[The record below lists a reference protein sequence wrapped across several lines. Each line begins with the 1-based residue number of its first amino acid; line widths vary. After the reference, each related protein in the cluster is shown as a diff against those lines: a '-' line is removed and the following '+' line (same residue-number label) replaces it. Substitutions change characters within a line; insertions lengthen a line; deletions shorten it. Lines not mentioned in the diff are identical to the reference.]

1 MKEDILLYE
10 DGIKQ
15 ILHDIASENGFYIK
29 HLESGLDKLYPLIYL
44 NLIHTIFQCYR
55 KEKHDMSKEKNLKI
69 KDTLYAIK
77 ERRANMDCRV
87 FSVKIQENRLSK
99 AKSEKLKRCFLEA
112 KWLYNA
118 ILATETLTLEDT
130 SSVQVKVK
138 DSFEVRE
145 IKTLS
150 AQMKQSV
157 VDSAKTNVFNLSKAK
172 KHGVKVGK
180 LQFKKE
186 CNEIN
191 LKQFGQTYMIKDKNK
206 IHIQRIGILV
216 VNGLEQINLDEVEF
230 ANAKLIQKSSG
241 FYINLTVYSNKQP
254 QSNVEKEV
262 LGVDMGIKDQLIFS
276 NGVKVNFYLE
286 ESERLKGLMRKLAR
300 QTKGSNQ
307 HKQTLHRIEKIYEHY
322 NNKKN
327 DVVNKLNFVLS
338 ENYIICF
345 QDELLRQWKRRKSK
359 RRFSFGRKVQHGIL
373 GRAKDKLRKNPFNVM
388 LESYVPTTQTCPKC
402 GCLTKHS
409 LDKRSY
415 HCNNCGFEN
424 SDRDIHSANMMVLLS
439 GYGTYRSLNTD
450 TVSTERMIGFL
461 DSLSNLG
468 VVVSTTNSMEARCL

>member
-1 MKEDILLYE
+1 MYE
-10 DGIKQ
+10 ERNRKIK
-15 ILHDIASENGFYIK
+15 
-29 HLESGLDKLYPLIYL
+29 ESGKA
-44 NLIHTIFQCYR
+44 TR
-55 KEKHDMSKEKNLKI
+55 
-69 KDTLYAIK
+69 

-118 ILATETLTLEDT
+118 ILATETLTIEDT
-130 SSVQVKVK
+130 SIVQVKVK
-138 DSFEVRE
+138 DTFEERE
-145 IKTLS
+145 IKCLS
-150 AQMKQSV
+150 SHMKQSV
-157 VDSAKTNVFNLSKAK
+157 VDSVKTNVSNLSKAK
-172 KHGVKVGK
+172 KHGLKIGG

-191 LKQFGQTYMIKDKNK
+191 LKQFNNTYRIKAHNK
-206 IHIQRIGILV
+206 ISVQGIGVLV
-216 VNGLEQINLDEVEF
+216 VNGLEQINTDEIEF
-230 ANAKLIQKSSG
+230 ANAKLIQKPSG
-241 FYINLTVYSNKQP
+241 FYINLTVYSNR
-254 QSNVEKEV
+254 QSQLMTEKEV

-286 ESERLKGLMRKLAR
+286 ESEQLKGLMRKLSR

-307 HKQTLHRIEKIYEHY
+307 YKQTLHRIKKIFEHK

-327 DVVNKLNFVLS
+327 DVVNKLGSVLS
-338 ENYIICF
+338 KNYIICF

-359 RRFSFGRKVQHGIL
+359 RRFSFGRKIQHGIL
-373 GRAKDKLRKNPFNVM
+373 GRVKDKLKQNPSNVM
-388 LESYVPTTQTCPKC
+388 LKSSVPTTQTCPVC

-415 HCNNCGFEN
+415 HCSHCGFEN
-424 SDRDIHSANMMVLLS
+424 PDRDVHSANMMVLLS

-450 TVSTERMIGFL
+450 AVSTERMTGFL
-461 DSLSNLG
+461 NSLSNLG
-468 VVVSTTNSMEARCL
+468 VVVSTTSSMEACCL

>member
-1 MKEDILLYE
+1 MYE
-10 DGIKQ
+10 ERNRKIK
-15 ILHDIASENGFYIK
+15 ENGK
-29 HLESGLDKLYPLIYL
+29 A
-44 NLIHTIFQCYR
+44 TR
-55 KEKHDMSKEKNLKI
+55 K
-69 KDTLYAIK
+69 
-77 ERRANMDCRV
+77 RRANMDCRV
-87 FSVKIQENRLSK
+87 FSVKIQENRLSN
-99 AKSEKLKRCFLEA
+99 AKLEKLRRCFLEA

-130 SSVQVKVK
+130 SRVQVKVK

-157 VDSAKTNVFNLSKAK
+157 IESVKTNLSNLSKAK

-191 LKQFGQTYMIKDKNK
+191 LKQFGQTYAIKDKNK
-206 IHIQRIGILV
+206 IHIQRIGVLV

-254 QSNVEKEV
+254 QLTTEKEV

-286 ESERLKGLMRKLAR
+286 ESEQLKGLMRKLSR
-300 QTKGSNQ
+300 QTNGSNQ
-307 HKQTLHRIEKIYEHY
+307 YKQTLHRIKRVFEHQ

-327 DVVNKLNFVLS
+327 DVVNKLNSVLS
-338 ENYIICF
+338 ENYIVCF
-345 QDELLRQWKRRKSK
+345 QDELLRQWQRKKAK

-373 GRAKDKLRKNPFNVM
+373 GRVKDKLKKNSTNVI
-388 LESYVPTTQTCPKC
+388 LKSSVPTTQTCPKC
-402 GCLTKHS
+402 GCLTKHG

-415 HCNNCGFEN
+415 HCSHCGFEN
-424 SDRDIHSANMMVLLS
+424 PDRDVHSANMMVLLS

-468 VVVSTTNSMEARCL
+468 VVISTTNSMEAYCL